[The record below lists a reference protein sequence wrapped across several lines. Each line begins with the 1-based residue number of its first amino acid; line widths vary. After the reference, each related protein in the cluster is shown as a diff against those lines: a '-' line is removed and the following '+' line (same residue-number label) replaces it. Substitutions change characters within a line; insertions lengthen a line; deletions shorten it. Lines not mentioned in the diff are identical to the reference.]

1 VNSFLLPIAEVHEA
15 DLGRWRELASRA
27 LEPNPFFE
35 PEFVLPATARL
46 DPASAGALLVV
57 ASGGGDWLACLP
69 VCFSARWK
77 RLPIAALATWRHLYC
92 FLGTPLVAPEQPE
105 ETLAQLVDRGL
116 TSGERAR
123 MLVLE
128 WVRADGPV
136 APALRSAIE
145 ARSQRPVQFDAFE
158 RAALERTAAPDYVDR
173 TLRPHHRRELRRL
186 GRRLAEEMGA
196 PLEVRDVS
204 HDAAMI
210 DRFIELEA
218 AGWKGRR
225 GTALA
230 AKPGHDHLF
239 REVCAEFRD
248 AGRLQLLALTAADR
262 PAALK
267 CNLLAGDEVFCFKI
281 AYDESLA
288 RFSPGVQLEERTV
301 TVFHEQMS
309 QRRMD
314 SCAAFDNE
322 MINRLWPDRRPL
334 MSYAIPTA
342 GASGWAAMRGLEAAY
357 QVHNRLR
364 RAS

>member
-1 VNSFLLPIAEVHEA
+1 MNSFLLPIADVKDAE
-15 DLGRWRELASRA
+15 LGRWRELAGRA

-35 PEFVLPATARL
+35 PEFVLPAARRL
-46 DPASAGALLVV
+46 GGGSAALLVV
-57 ASGGGDWLACLP
+57 AGDGGDWLACLP

-77 RLPIAALATWRHLYC
+77 RLPIAALAAWRHLYC
-92 FLGTPLVAPEQPE
+92 FMGTPLVAPDRPE
-105 ETLAQLVDRGL
+105 EALAGLVGRGL
-116 TSGERAR
+116 DRSERAR
-123 MLVLE
+123 ILVLE

-145 ARSQRPVQFDAFE
+145 GRPQRPLQFESFE
-158 RAALERTAAPDYVDR
+158 RAALDRRDTADYFETV
-173 TLRPHHRRELRRL
+173 RPHHRRELRRL
-186 GRRLAEEMGA
+186 SRRLAEEMGGT
-196 PLEVRDVS
+196 LEVQDLS

-210 DRFIELEA
+210 DRFLELEA
-218 AGWKGRR
+218 AGWKGRL
-225 GTALA
+225 GTAFA
-230 AKPGHDHLF
+230 ARPGHDAFF

-248 AGRLQLLALTAADR
+248 AGRLQMLALTAGDR

-309 QRRMD
+309 HRRMD
-314 SCAAFDNE
+314 SCAAYDNE
-322 MINRLWPDRRPL
+322 MINRLWPDRRSL
-334 MSYAIPTA
+334 VSYAIPSA
-342 GASGWAAMRGLEAAY
+342 GATGWASTRALEAAY